1 MGLLSSLNR
10 SAKYLFYV
18 LDVFTKYAWVK
29 PLEDEK
35 SKTSLHGFIK
45 IVNESERK
53 SNKLWVDQEK
63 DFYNSFIQKWWDY
76 NDILMHSI
84 RNEGKSEVGE
94 RLVKNFKNKS
104 IQKWQL
110 NILSWLLI

>member
-1 MGLLSSLNR
+1 M
-10 SAKYLFYV
+10 
-18 LDVFTKYAWVK
+18 
-29 PLEDEK
+29 EDEK

-45 IVNESERK
+45 IVNESKRK

-63 DFYNSFIQKWWDY
+63 DFYNSFIQKWWDH

-94 RLVKNFKNKS
+94 RLVKNFTNKS